1 MSNGGKAHKEESER
15 IWQYLSKD
23 IQKRYL
29 LRLEGGTNEG
39 HWEQVSEILFDLT
52 LNKETN

>member
-15 IWQYLSKD
+15 IWQYLGKG

-29 LRLEGGTNEG
+29 LRLEGGTIEG